1 MAECS
6 FAFKSGIALRWG
18 LSLGAVREK
27 TGRLQIPSIPY
38 FMTPDY
44 FYHDLLG
51 FGT

>member
-1 MAECS
+1 MGEGS
-6 FAFKSGIALRWG
+6 FAFKSGIALTWG
-18 LSLGAVREK
+18 LPLGTVREK
-27 TGRLQIPSIPY
+27 TGRLQILSIPY